1 MGSREKA
8 DYVIVGMGTAGSVM
22 AKELT
27 EDGCTS
33 VIGLQ
38 NGEDLTGEP
47 VIKFSRF
54 ALFTVLD
61 GLIGPP
67 FYINGTST
75 PQRNA
80 DGRELLWVLAH
91 PEGGASSVNVG
102 VWCRGTNQVY
112 AEWEKLNGPEWSVER
127 IIETYKK
134 LENYYGNTL
143 NPDARGYEGPVDIRQ
158 VPNPNVVSSKFTNAI
173 TEALGTPYVVDY
185 NDPKTP
191 IGASTQVQYTQKGCN
206 GYLRVSSATVLKET
220 RKKRNLEIKFNSTA
234 LRIIWRG
241 KKAVGVEYLQKGEL
255 KTVYAKKGVICCA
268 GLYSSPFLMHS
279 GIGPKG
285 MLEDLGIEVKYNNP
299 NVGRNL
305 IDQWMVTMIF
315 ATNPKDTSLKNNNSV
330 YTQLSHF
337 SQPNV
342 KNAKRAFRLDIIN
355 PIPGLAIGLFDL
367 LHPKSRGKI
376 TIDSPSPLDP
386 PVIDFEVFS
395 NDEDMNLYIQG
406 FRQYIAKINET
417 LRKQDPRYALLLPD
431 SDTINDTEALK
442 EYIRANVRSNQSFQ
456 SHCQMAPRS
465 KGGVVNSRGRVYGT
479 DNLYVAD
486 DSIVPLNGMDGTTM
500 ATAYLVAANIA
511 RMLQSS

>member
-1 MGSREKA
+1 MVLGDKA

-27 EDGCTS
+27 EDGRTS
-33 VIGLQ
+33 VIGIQ
-38 NGEDLTGEP
+38 NGEDLTQEP

-54 ALFTVLD
+54 ALLTVLD

-75 PQRNA
+75 PQRHA
-80 DGRELLWVLAH
+80 DDRELLWVLAH
-91 PEGGASSVNVG
+91 PEGGASSVNAG

-112 AEWEKLNGPEWSVER
+112 AEWEKLNGPEWSVDR
-127 IIETYKK
+127 IIETYKG

-143 NPDARGYEGPVDIRQ
+143 NPDARGYKGPVDIRQ
-158 VPNPNVVSSKFTNAI
+158 VPNPNTVSSKFTNAI
-173 TEALGTPYVVDY
+173 TGALKTPYVVDY
-185 NDPKTP
+185 NDPNTP
-191 IGASTQVQYTQKGCN
+191 VGASTQVQYTQKGCN
-206 GYLRVSSATVLKET
+206 GYVRVSSATVLNDAK
-220 RKKRNLEIKFNSTA
+220 KKRNLEIKFNSTA
-234 LRIIWRG
+234 LRTLWRG
-241 KKAVGVEYLQKGEL
+241 KKAIGVEYVQDGEL

-268 GLYSSPFLMHS
+268 GLYSSSFLMHS
-279 GIGPKG
+279 GVGAKE

-315 ATNPKDTSLKNNNSV
+315 ATNPKDTTLKNNNSV
-330 YTQLSHF
+330 FSQLSNF
-337 SQPNV
+337 PAPGA
-342 KNAKRAFRLDIIN
+342 KNGKRAFRLSVVN
-355 PIPGLAIGLFDL
+355 PIPGFAVGIFDL

-376 TIDSPSPLDP
+376 YIDSPSPLDP

-395 NDEDMNLYIQG
+395 NHEDMDLYVQG
-406 FRQYIAKINET
+406 FQKYITKISKT
-417 LRKQDPRYALLLPD
+417 LHKQDPRYQLLLPD
-431 SDTINDTEALK
+431 ANTINDTEALK
-442 EYIRANVRSNQSFQ
+442 EYIRENVRSNQSFQ

-465 KGGVVNSRGRVYGT
+465 KGGVVNSQGLVYGT

-486 DSIVPLNGMDGTTM
+486 DSIVPLDGMDGSTM

-511 RMLQSS
+511 RMLQQ